1 MEPRVPGYKGY
12 LPGRQHIYGRTYG
25 MASSALGAEHMRN
38 SEDKN
43 AFLGA
48 AALRCAHAHTREES
62 HSSHL
67 ARGRGRLAGSNYVR
81 CDHAP
86 AHLTTVQASATRAPA
101 ART

>member
-48 AALRCAHAHTREES
+48 ALRCAAHTHTRGKRVVHPTRREAE
-62 HSSHL
+62 
-67 ARGRGRLAGSNYVR
+67 A
-81 CDHAP
+81 DW
-86 AHLTTVQASATRAPA
+86 PA
-101 ART
+101 AITCVAITPPRT